1 MQLIKTSILLVAAA
15 SLTACASSAPYSG
28 GRTWDEGW
36 RQGVI
41 ESVNDA
47 LKWYQS
53 ASCNRV
59 AAPGDKFVVV
69 SYRAQQQASL
79 EIHPH
84 VGKGCASS
92 RSPRCWSMP
101 TPVNWSPMPRG
112 RFPGTRTADS
122 RAQAVRLS

>member
-1 MQLIKTSILLVAAA
+1 MQIIKTSILLVAAA

-69 SYRAQQQASL
+69 SYRASN
-79 EIHPH
+79 
-84 VGKGCASS
+84 K
-92 RSPRCWSMP
+92 PRWKFIPMSAKDAP
-101 TPVNWSPMPRG
+101 APKSKVLVNANTCELVPN
-112 RFPGTRTADS
+112 A
-122 RAQAVRLS
+122 